1 MLQCIVGMVE
11 KTKRAL
17 AVLHQRSIQ
26 DREEL
31 ALWVR
36 RHSEGTEH
44 DMKKRAGEMMAH
56 TIRQTEDRVS
66 EVKRRA
72 GTSNSGIMITGRLGD
87 CLFFSFSRLLFFSG
101 DAFFFT
107 FQFIIPYQ
115 QYVFKLTGV

>member
-31 ALWVR
+31 ALWAR
-36 RHSEGTEH
+36 RHSQSV
-44 DMKKRAGEMMAH
+44 DRNFNKRPPSGETA
-56 TIRQTEDRVS
+56 ISPVEDRVT

-72 GTSNSGIMITGRLGD
+72 GTSQAGISNKIGEFD
-87 CLFFSFSRLLFFSG
+87 INHSAPS
-101 DAFFFT
+101 
-107 FQFIIPYQ
+107 I
-115 QYVFKLTGV
+115 